1 MEVVRIRLC
10 LHTAATYPELE
21 LRQMVRQ
28 MGHPPEWGARW
39 RAPDGTPTRVAPD
52 GTHKS
57 GCPICTNMIGYTQNG
72 SLGFSDEFA
81 GVPVDA
87 AAGAGLVEMNR

>member
-10 LHTAATYPELE
+10 LHTAATYPEL
-21 LRQMVRQ
+21 RQ
-28 MGHPPEWGARW
+28 MGHPPELRQMG
-39 RAPDGTPTRVAPD
+39 PTRVGVPSAPPSAPAPD

>member
-1 MEVVRIRLC
+1 
-10 LHTAATYPELE
+10 
-21 LRQMVRQ
+21 
-28 MGHPPEWGARW
+28 
-39 RAPDGTPTRVAPD
+39 
-52 GTHKS
+52 
-57 GCPICTNMIGYTQNG
+57 MIGYTQNG